1 MNTSTASTGLGGVIA
16 TAIFGALALSFTAV
30 SAADPSSASV
40 NVNYNEKLPAPE
52 TRAVRVPLADLDL
65 STLEGRRAA
74 RERLHETARRLC
86 SQLVDI
92 QDLSHQPNFVA
103 CVDDALNDA
112 LRQVAA
118 LRQATGATLASAPG
132 SHDVS
137 R

>member
-1 MNTSTASTGLGGVIA
+1 
-16 TAIFGALALSFTAV
+16 LSFTAV
-30 SAADPSSASV
+30 SAADPSSASDNQPALSAV
-40 NVNYNEKLPAPE
+40 YKEKVPAPE
-52 TRAVRVPLADLDL
+52 TRAVKVSLADLDL

-103 CVDDALNDA
+103 CVGDALNDA

-118 LRQATGATLASAPG
+118 LRQAKGATLASVPG